1 MNKQL
6 HKFKIRKFC
15 SLMNKS
21 FIMNRMDDPENET
34 DYTSREMDFNEG
46 VPVQLYSTLRQQE
59 EIGQHALQ
67 R

>member
-1 MNKQL
+1 
-6 HKFKIRKFC
+6 
-15 SLMNKS
+15 
-21 FIMNRMDDPENET
+21 MNRMDDPENET